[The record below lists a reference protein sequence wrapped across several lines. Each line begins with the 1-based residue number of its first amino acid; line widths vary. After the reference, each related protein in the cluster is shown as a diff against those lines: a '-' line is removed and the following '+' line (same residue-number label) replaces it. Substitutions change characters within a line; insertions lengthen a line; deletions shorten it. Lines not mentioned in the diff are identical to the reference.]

1 MTIVE
6 WILDK
11 LPVLI
16 FVAVFV
22 AQIVRGLFKAREAQA
37 EPPPRHDEIDEARR
51 AEEIRRRIAERRAGR
66 TAPAP
71 AAPAAEPPPVIVR
84 RDPTAIPL
92 PEPFG
97 GPLKRMLEDLEK
109 QVRPEPEPVPAPP
122 VMQQRANAEL
132 ERQQKLA
139 EELRVLEE
147 SRMLAKR
154 RAAQLATANTAAS
167 NSSAGQ
173 TTAARGRLLDDL
185 RDPESLRR
193 AFVLREVLGP
203 PLALR

>member
-1 MTIVE
+1 MNIVE

-37 EPPPRHDEIDEARR
+37 EAPPRHDEIDEARR
-51 AEEIRRRIAERRAGR
+51 AEEIRRRITERRAGR
-66 TAPAP
+66 
-71 AAPAAEPPPVIVR
+71 AAPEPPPVIVR

-97 GPLKRMLEDLEK
+97 GPLRRMLEDLEK
-109 QVRPEPEPVPAPP
+109 QVRPEAESAPA

-132 ERQQKLA
+132 ERQQHLA

-154 RAAQLATANTAAS
+154 RAAQVTTANVATAK
-167 NSSAGQ
+167 SSAGQ
-173 TTAARGRLLDDL
+173 SSAARGRLLDDL

>member
-37 EPPPRHDEIDEARR
+37 EAAPRHDEIDEARR

-66 TAPAP
+66 TAPE
-71 AAPAAEPPPVIVR
+71 PAAEPPPVIVR

-92 PEPFG
+92 PDPLG
-97 GPLKRMLEDLEK
+97 GPLKRMLEELEK

-139 EELRVLEE
+139 EELRALEE